1 MIRLA
6 TSADAAQL
14 AELAAV
20 TFPLACPPGNTAAD
34 IQSFID
40 GNLTQQHFADYL
52 ADPAKA
58 ILVADDFQGYTLTVF
73 REPTDPD
80 VVKAI
85 TTTPS
90 AELSKCYVRAGNHGT
105 GLASQLMQ
113 ATIEL
118 ARSRGSVA
126 VWLGVN
132 EHNAKAN
139 RFYEKHGFENVG
151 VKHFVVGGK
160 REDDYVRALPL
171 RPVPLVE

>member
-40 GNLTQQHFADYL
+40 GNLTVQHFDAYL
-52 ADPAKA
+52 ADPDKA
-58 ILVADDFQGYTLTVF
+58 VLVADDFQGYTLTVF
-73 REPTDPD
+73 KEPTDPD
-80 VVKAI
+80 VVTALTK
-85 TTTPS
+85 TPS
-90 AELSKCYVRAGNHGT
+90 AELSKCYVRPGNHGT
-105 GLASQLMQ
+105 GLSSQLMT

-118 ARSRGSVA
+118 ARSRGAVA
-126 VWLGVN
+126 LWLGVN

-139 RFYEKHGFENVG
+139 RFYEKHGFARVG
-151 VKHFVVGGK
+151 TK
-160 REDDYVRALPL
+160 RFRLGDHWEDDYVRELL
-171 RPVPLVE
+171 L

>member
-6 TSADAAQL
+6 TAADAASL
-14 AELAAV
+14 AELAAE
-20 TFPLACPPGNTAAD
+20 TFPLACPPGNTAED

-40 GNLTQQHFADYL
+40 GNLLEQHFAAYL
-52 ADPAKA
+52 ADPDKV

-73 REPTDPD
+73 KEPTDPD
-80 VVKAI
+80 VVKAL
-85 TTTPS
+85 TQTPS

-139 RFYEKHGFENVG
+139 RFYEKHGFAKVG
-151 VKHFVVGGK
+151 NK
-160 REDDYVRALPL
+160 RFKLGDKWEDDYVRELL
-171 RPVPLVE
+171 L

>member
-6 TSADAAQL
+6 TSTDAAQL
-14 AELAAV
+14 AELATV
-20 TFPLACPPGNTAAD
+20 TFPLACPPGNTADD

-40 GNLTQQHFADYL
+40 GNLLEQHFAAYL
-52 ADPAKA
+52 ADPDKA

-80 VVKAI
+80 VVKAL

-105 GLASQLMQ
+105 GLAGELMQ

-118 ARSRGSVA
+118 ARSRGSAA

-139 RFYEKHGFENVG
+139 RFYEKHGFVQVG
-151 VKHFVVGGK
+151 TK
-160 REDDYVRALPL
+160 RFRLGDHWEDDYVRQLL
-171 RPVPLVE
+171 L

>member
-6 TSADAAQL
+6 TSADATQL

-20 TFPLACPPGNTAAD
+20 TFPLACPPGNTADD

-40 GNLTQQHFADYL
+40 GNLLEQHFAVYL
-52 ADPAKA
+52 ADPDRA
-58 ILVADDFQGYTLTVF
+58 ILVADDFAGYTMTVF

-80 VVKAI
+80 VVNSI
-85 TTTPS
+85 TTTLS

-105 GLASQLMQ
+105 GVASELMQ

-118 ARSRGSVA
+118 ARSRGYA
-126 VWLGVN
+126 AIWLGVN

-139 RFYEKHGFENVG
+139 RFYEKHGFVQVG
-151 VKHFVVGGK
+151 NK
-160 REDDYVRALPL
+160 RFKLGDHWEDDYVRELL
-171 RPVPLVE
+171 L

>member
-20 TFPLACPPGNTAAD
+20 TFPLACPPGNTAED

-40 GNLTQQHFADYL
+40 GNLSEQHFADYL
-52 ADPAKA
+52 ADPDRA
-58 ILVADDFQGYTLTVF
+58 ILVAGDFDGYTLTVF
-73 REPTDPD
+73 TQPKDPD
-80 VVKAI
+80 VVKAL
-85 TTTPS
+85 TVSPS
-90 AELSKCYVRAGNHGT
+90 AELSKCYVRAGNHGS
-105 GLASQLMQ
+105 GLASELMA

-118 ARSRGSVA
+118 ARSRGYAA

-139 RFYEKHGFENVG
+139 RFYEKHGFARVG
-151 VKHFVVGGK
+151 TKRFRLGGHW
-160 REDDYVRALPL
+160 EDDYVRELL
-171 RPVPLVE
+171 L

>member
-20 TFPLACPPGNTAAD
+20 TFPLACPPGNTAED

-40 GNLTQQHFADYL
+40 GNLTEQHFSGYL
-52 ADPAKA
+52 ADPEKA
-58 ILVADDFQGYTLTVF
+58 ILVADDFEGYTLTVF
-73 REPTDPD
+73 KEPTDPD
-80 VVKAI
+80 VVNSL
-85 TTTPS
+85 TRTPS

-118 ARSRGSVA
+118 ARSRGAAA

-139 RFYEKHGFENVG
+139 RFYEKHGFAKVG
-151 VKHFVVGGK
+151 TK
-160 REDDYVRALPL
+160 RFRLGDHWEDDYVRELL
-171 RPVPLVE
+171 L

>member
-105 GLASQLMQ
+105 GLASQLMT

-118 ARSRGSVA
+118 ARSRGSA
-126 VWLGVN
+126 ALWLGVN

-139 RFYEKHGFENVG
+139 RFYEKHGFAKVG
-151 VKHFVVGGK
+151 TK
-160 REDDYVRALPL
+160 RFRLGDHWEDDYVRELL
-171 RPVPLVE
+171 L